1 MHRIEPGVA
10 TTWAAGAQECQAG
23 WCGNVALASSHLGQ
37 DAAHLGP
44 VMRDLGQDAAHLR
57 WWPTDPDTGTHN
69 ADRFGCPCGLLGKK
83 ALGYLFEPLSVLIKS
98 VRTVSRN

>member
-10 TTWAAGAQECQAG
+10 NTWAAGAQECQAG

-37 DAAHLGP
+37 DAAHL
-44 VMRDLGQDAAHLR
+44 R
-57 WWPTDPDTGTHN
+57 WWPTDPDTVTHN
-69 ADRFGCPCGLLGKK
+69 GDRFGCPCGLLGKK